1 MSFEKKFKVP
11 GLNINSKYKTASA
24 FVLNE
29 KLNQIYKE
37 IDKFF
42 NDDSSENLHSLRIA
56 FRRLRYV
63 MEIFQECINPD
74 LFKYIYKLSKNMQD
88 LIGEGRDL
96 DVMEIR
102 VRQMEKETNKKIPD
116 YFYKRI
122 SEDGRKIRQTIKAEL
137 INFII
142 DREVNSLLIK
152 Y

>member
-1 MSFEKKFKVP
+1 MSIEKKFKIP
-11 GLNINSKYKTASA
+11 GLNINSKYKTASN

-29 KLNQIYKE
+29 KLKQIFKE

-42 NDDSSENLHSLRIA
+42 DDDSSENLHSLRIA

-63 MEIFQECINPD
+63 MEIFQECMNPE
-74 LFKYIYKLSKNMQD
+74 LFKYIYKLSKKMQD

-96 DVMEIR
+96 DVMEIK
-102 VRQMEKETNKKIPD
+102 VRQMEKEINKKIPD

-122 SEDGRKIRQTIKAEL
+122 SEDRRIVRQTIKTEL

-142 DREVNSLLIK
+142 DKDINSLFIK
-152 Y
+152 

>member
-1 MSFEKKFKVP
+1 
-11 GLNINSKYKTASA
+11 
-24 FVLNE
+24 
-29 KLNQIYKE
+29 
-37 IDKFF
+37 
-42 NDDSSENLHSLRIA
+42 
-56 FRRLRYV
+56 
-63 MEIFQECINPD
+63 MEIFQECINPE